1 MAPSPGAGF
10 IDACLS
16 ASWLAHFN
24 AWLPKCG
31 HGGVIG
37 AGMREDMTGAAMQPA
52 LVEEAQSVGDTE
64 NCSGALLSPVQREVP
79 LAPVL
84 TESGAADSPA
94 AMRPVHGVAGADW
107 HGIGLHDNSSQ
118 GSSGNDSLSGAG
130 RDSLQSGNRGG
141 KEARDCGLERSERK
155 AHKAAVKES
164 NRERR
169 KQKVKKHI
177 KKRAINKHKHK

>member
-1 MAPSPGAGF
+1 
-10 IDACLS
+10 
-16 ASWLAHFN
+16 
-24 AWLPKCG
+24 
-31 HGGVIG
+31 
-37 AGMREDMTGAAMQPA
+37 MTGAAVQPA
-52 LVEEAQSVGDTE
+52 MVEEAQSVGNRDS
-64 NCSGALLSPVQREVP
+64 CSGPLLLPAQREVP
-79 LAPVL
+79 LAPAT

-94 AMRPVHGVAGADW
+94 AMRPVHGAAGAER
-107 HGIGLHDNSSQ
+107 HGMGLHDHSSQ
-118 GSSGNDSLSGAG
+118 GNSSSDSLSGAEK
-130 RDSLQSGNRGG
+130 DYLQPGKRGG